1 MQMCLTE
8 GPVRIS
14 DISSMIAK
22 MGKIFDVG
30 GHSLFIGQARAD
42 VIDNKTV
49 IAIEYTAYEQMVK
62 AESEKIKATVI
73 SEYPD
78 VRSVEIIH
86 SVGLVKAG
94 EISLVIMISAG
105 HRQQAME
112 ACSRTVEMV
121 KERFPVWKKEI
132 FDDSSFQ
139 WKQDN

>member
-1 MQMCLTE
+1 
-8 GPVRIS
+8 
-14 DISSMIAK
+14 
-22 MGKIFDVG
+22 
-30 GHSLFIGQARAD
+30 
-42 VIDNKTV
+42 
-49 IAIEYTAYEQMVK
+49 
-62 AESEKIKATVI
+62 
-73 SEYPD
+73 
-78 VRSVEIIH
+78 VEIIH

>member
-1 MQMCLTE
+1 MCLTE

-22 MGKIFDVG
+22 IGEIFDAG
-30 GHSLFIGQARAD
+30 GHSLFLGQVRAD
-42 VIDNKTV
+42 MIDNKTV

-62 AESEKIKATVI
+62 AEAEKIKATII

-78 VRSVEIIH
+78 VRSAEIIH
-86 SVGLVKAG
+86 SVGVVKAG

-105 HRQQAME
+105 HRHQAME

-139 WKQDN
+139 WKQDM